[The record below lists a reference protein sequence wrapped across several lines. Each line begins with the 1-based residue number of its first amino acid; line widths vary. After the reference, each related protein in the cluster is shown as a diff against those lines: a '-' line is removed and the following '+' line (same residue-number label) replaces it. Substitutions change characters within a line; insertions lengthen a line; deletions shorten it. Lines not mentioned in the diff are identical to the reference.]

1 MRNISAWA
9 PQDTWRPFD
18 SGISTRIF
26 YPNFLKSLSVLLGF
40 FSGMERILSHSL
52 TKPGISVFFSKALSA
67 APKPLNNYLV
77 NWETSGF
84 VNWASVIFHALP
96 N

>member
-9 PQDTWRPFD
+9 PQDAWRPFI

-26 YPNFLKSLSVLLGF
+26 YANFLKSLSVLLGSF
-40 FSGMERILSHSL
+40 YGMERVLSHSL
-52 TKPGISVFFSKALSA
+52 TKPGMSGFFSKALSA
-67 APKPLNNYLV
+67 APQPLNNYLV
-77 NWETSGF
+77 NWETLDF
-84 VNWASVIFHALP
+84 VNWASVILHALP